1 MVTQDFIS
9 IKRGFHIHRLLNSFG
24 KLLPRTRKH
33 SPLSLLKKTSTCN
46 EPTPRCTL
54 ITKSTITLWT
64 QNQAPSHP
72 KLNTL
77 HHLHPSDKIT
87 DLTWQVKFGNFEST
101 MEILDNEEP
110 QSSLNISRV
119 MVKARESLIQTYRVA
134 QNYKGKWW
142 PSDGNVILPTW

>member
-24 KLLPRTRKH
+24 KLLPRTMKH
-33 SPLSLLKKTSTCN
+33 GPLSLLKKTSTCN
-46 EPTPRCTL
+46 KPTPRCTL

-64 QNQAPSHP
+64 QNQVTSHP

-77 HHLHPSDKIT
+77 HHLHPSHKIT

-101 MEILDNEEP
+101 MEILDNEES
-110 QSSLNISRV
+110 QSSLKISRV

-134 QNYKGKWW
+134 QNYKGK
-142 PSDGNVILPTW
+142 SDDPMMEM